1 MDSLEAGKK
10 RKILAIGT
18 IAQSTSSTVLNRF
31 LFEREG
37 EAPAELSQEFNSA
50 GASPSR

>member
-1 MDSLEAGKK
+1 MDSLKAGKK

-37 EAPAELSQEFNSA
+37 EVPAELLQAFSSA
-50 GASPSR
+50 GASLSC